1 MWLKLSK
8 PWRRHMDLRDEAS
21 KAQESARAEVLRAAD
36 LEQIEATRVKYLGR
50 KGVLTLLLRKLG
62 EVDPAERKAVG
73 QLLNEIKGDLTSLLE
88 SRQGQLQQ
96 AAYASGLASE
106 GLDVTLP
113 GRRARIGRVHP
124 TLAVMNQI
132 VDIFV
137 GMGFTAVEGPE
148 VETEYNNFDALNF
161 PPWHPSRADHD
172 SFYVGDGYV
181 MRTHTSPAQ
190 IRVMKSQPPPVRVI
204 VPGRCHRRDT
214 PDASHVVSFYQIEG
228 LYVDYDVSMAD
239 LKGTLA
245 AFARELFGSETKVRF
260 RPHYFPFTEP
270 SAELDISCLVCGG
283 KGCRACKGSGW
294 MEVLG
299 CGMVHPNV
307 FGHVGYDREALT
319 GFAFGLGVE
328 RIAMLR
334 YGINDMRL
342 LYGND
347 VRFLA
352 QF

>member
-1 MWLKLSK
+1 
-8 PWRRHMDLRDEAS
+8 
-21 KAQESARAEVLRAAD
+21 
-36 LEQIEATRVKYLGR
+36 
-50 KGVLTLLLRKLG
+50 
-62 EVDPAERKAVG
+62 
-73 QLLNEIKGDLTSLLE
+73 
-88 SRQGQLQQ
+88 
-96 AAYASGLASE
+96 
-106 GLDVTLP
+106 
-113 GRRARIGRVHP
+113 
-124 TLAVMNQI
+124 
-132 VDIFV
+132 
-137 GMGFTAVEGPE
+137 
-148 VETEYNNFDALNF
+148 
-161 PPWHPSRADHD
+161 
-172 SFYVGDGYV
+172 
-181 MRTHTSPAQ
+181 
-190 IRVMKSQPPPVRVI
+190 
-204 VPGRCHRRDT
+204 
-214 PDASHVVSFYQIEG
+214 VVSFYQIEG